1 MSLLSTLL
9 AIASAVGFF
18 ALIMYV
24 LFGQI
29 TVRKLR
35 KNPELRH
42 ALGLEL
48 VSGWDIINVAQAL
61 ATPKVIMKKL
71 SKTPLAAAFANAEL
85 LKKHTNKFDRVLGTF
100 FYSLLMFSGLSF
112 AALALFDM
120 LGFFD

>member
-9 AIASAVGFF
+9 AIASAIGFV
-18 ALIMYV
+18 ALIMFV

-35 KNPELRH
+35 KNPELQH

-61 ATPKVIMKKL
+61 AMPKAAMNKL
-71 SKTPLAAAFANAEL
+71 NKTPIAVFFANAEL

-100 FYSLLMFSGLSF
+100 FYCLLMFSGLSF
-112 AALALFDM
+112 AFLALFDM
-120 LGFFD
+120 VGFFD

>member
-9 AIASAVGFF
+9 AIASAIGFV
-18 ALIMYV
+18 ALIMFV

-35 KNPELRH
+35 KNPELQH

-61 ATPKVIMKKL
+61 AMPKAAMNKL
-71 SKTPLAAAFANAEL
+71 SEGKGNLIRRVEKLKT
-85 LKKHTNKFDRVLGTF
+85 LGAKTQK
-100 FYSLLMFSGLSF
+100 SLPEKILEK
-112 AALALFDM
+112 AKED
-120 LGFFD
+120 